1 MLLSKR
7 AKSKGQAILFPK
19 SNRLGMA
26 LVVENHPTPWPWKR
40 LGACWWLKSFWL
52 TLPMLLPNPSTPAL
66 GTAEPSLLKDHKQSY
81 QIKYYSF
88 SSLCLSLNSWM
99 RFLSLSGL
107 ASTFPETGKSP
118 VSFSLLPGDILPF
131 SPHLSPAHCQR
142 HDSLFSGVAGTLW
155 DTQQRDTP
163 RQYNRSATTQVWM

>member
-107 ASTFPETGKSP
+107 ASTFARDREISRFIFSSAWRHPSFFSSPLSCTLSETWQP
-118 VSFSLLPGDILPF
+118 ILW
-131 SPHLSPAHCQR
+131 R
-142 HDSLFSGVAGTLW
+142 GWDSLRYPAERHPQTI
-155 DTQQRDTP
+155 
-163 RQYNRSATTQVWM
+163 